1 MDIFLI
7 IQKNISLTG
16 DDKSQFDISKGN
28 IKITKN
34 NDNNDMVTVTVG
46 TTSYDIPKNMEIYIV
61 QSTSQT
67 SNVIEVVQ
75 VQILHC
81 FRWY

>member
-1 MDIFLI
+1 MI
-7 IQKNISLTG
+7 NRR
-16 DDKSQFDISKGN
+16 FDISKGN

-61 QSTSQT
+61 HQ
-67 SNVIEVVQ
+67 Q
-75 VQILHC
+75 VKQVM
-81 FRWY
+81 

>member
-1 MDIFLI
+1 M
-7 IQKNISLTG
+7 S
-16 DDKSQFDISKGN
+16 DKSAVWYFQKEI

-34 NDNNDMVTVTVG
+34 NDNNDIVTVTVG

-67 SNVIEVVQ
+67 SNDNWSGTGCESY
-75 VQILHC
+75 HC
-81 FRWY
+81 FR

>member
-1 MDIFLI
+1 M
-7 IQKNISLTG
+7 TG

-34 NDNNDMVTVTVG
+34 NDNNDIVTVTVG

-67 SNVIEVVQ
+67 K
-75 VQILHC
+75 
-81 FRWY
+81 